1 MSLPGLARLI
11 GMSEKNLPEV
21 VSRDEWLAARKEL
34 LTAEKEA
41 TRAKDA
47 LNTRRR
53 LLPMVRIDKDYRFE
67 GPQGQIGLTDLF
79 DGNRQLVVQHFMF
92 SPSWEDGCSSCTAA
106 VDEISD
112 GLLRHLRARSTAYAV
127 VARAPLAKLDKYRAK
142 RGWSIPFYSSYGSD
156 FNYDFHVTLD
166 ASVTPIEFNYRGPDD
181 LRAAGLDW
189 ILKTDDQPMEQPGMS
204 CFLREGDE
212 VFHTYSTFAR
222 GSEQTRDAYGILDLT
237 ALGRQES
244 WEQPAGR
251 ADTSRGAVPDF
262 T

>member
-1 MSLPGLARLI
+1 MSMDSTSRQTLPKVA
-11 GMSEKNLPEV
+11 
-21 VSRDEWLAARKEL
+21 SRDEWLAERRDL
-34 LTAEKEA
+34 LSSEKEA

-53 LLPMVRIDKDYRFE
+53 LLPMVRVDKEYRFE
-67 GPQGQIGLTDLF
+67 GPQGETGLLELF
-79 DGNRQLVVQHFMF
+79 DGTRQLVVQHFMF
-92 SPSWEDGCSSCTAA
+92 DPSWEDGCSSCTAA

-112 GLLRHLRARSTAYAV
+112 GLLRHLRARNTTYAV

-142 RGWSIPFYSSYGSD
+142 RGWSIPFYSSHGSD

-166 ASVTPIEFNYRGPDD
+166 ASVAPIQFNYRDPDQ

-189 ILKTDDQPMEQPGMS
+189 ILQTDNQPMEQPGTS
-204 CFLREGDE
+204 CFLREGDD

-222 GSEQTRDAYGILDLT
+222 GSEQTGGAYGILDLT

-244 WEQPAGR
+244 WEQPEGR